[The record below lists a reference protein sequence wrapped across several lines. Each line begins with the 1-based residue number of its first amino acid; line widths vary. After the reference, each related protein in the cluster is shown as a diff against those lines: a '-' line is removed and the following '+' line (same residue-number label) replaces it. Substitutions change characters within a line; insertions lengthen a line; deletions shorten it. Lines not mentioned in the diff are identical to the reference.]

1 MINFKKLIKKKKNIF
16 KLLKIKFFNNFLYK
30 NQES

>member
-1 MINFKKLIKKKKNIF
+1 MINFKKLIKKNKNIF